1 MKKYFVRLA
10 VLALLPLGVFSCK
23 KEYDGLGPLQD
34 SVTDIPI
41 TVPNQEFFERFP
53 IVTASVS
60 RADPDPSG
68 GSGPFTIVL
77 QIPADKGKIK
87 EITKVATGIAGL
99 NNLQSTD
106 SQLAFN
112 YDVAAG
118 RLVPISG
125 NGSNQITFTSNL
137 TRYTAYRTRVGV
149 TAAGLAAVV
158 SPNSSF
164 TPQNPNQLPYYFLL
178 TLEDGRQL
186 VSTAIRVRVVD

>member
-1 MKKYFVRLA
+1 MKKYFVRWA

-41 TVPNQEFFERFP
+41 TVPNQELFERFP
-53 IVTASVS
+53 TVTASVS
-60 RADPDPSG
+60 RPDPSG

-87 EITKVATGIAGL
+87 EITKIATGVAGL
-99 NNLQSTD
+99 NNLQSSD
-106 SQLAFN
+106 ALLAFN
-112 YDVAAG
+112 YDAAAG
-118 RLVPISG
+118 RAVPIAG

-149 TAAGLAAVV
+149 AAAGQPAVV
-158 SPNSSF
+158 APNSSF

-186 VSTAIRVRVVD
+186 VSTAVRVRVVD